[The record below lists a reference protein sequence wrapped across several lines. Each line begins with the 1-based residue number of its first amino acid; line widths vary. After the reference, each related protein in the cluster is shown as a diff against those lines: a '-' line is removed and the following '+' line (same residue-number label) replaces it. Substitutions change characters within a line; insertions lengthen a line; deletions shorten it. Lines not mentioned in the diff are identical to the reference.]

1 MKALRQHLSLLFS
14 ISLLFAACSSSHQ
27 KVNEIKEEK
36 GLLGPSPIVSPET
49 DSHKNNLD
57 QEREKRRKK

>member
-1 MKALRQHLSLLFS
+1 
-14 ISLLFAACSSSHQ
+14 LLFAACSSSHQ